1 MDEKIIK
8 DMMLE
13 NQKLRNEIIMLKS
26 VIKSLRIQ
34 LSEVNS
40 DLITHKAIERGR
52 P

>member
-8 DMMLE
+8 DLMLE

-26 VIKSLRIQ
+26 IVNSLKMQ
-34 LSEVNS
+34 LSEANS
-40 DLITHKAIERGR
+40 DLITHKANERGR

>member
-8 DMMLE
+8 DLMLE

-26 VIKSLRIQ
+26 IVNSLKIQ
-34 LSEVNS
+34 ISEVKS
-40 DLITHKAIERGR
+40 DLITQKANERGR